1 MTNTKS
7 SARAKVVISL
17 FSFSSRL
24 LIRRA
29 KLVGLINRH
38 PDISVETFRDRWFS
52 ELGPEV
58 SKIDNIIGYTQA
70 PTRAGIYKTGRIPDY
85 DGVANL
91 WFKSDTSRHKTLTSK
106 PMQTIQKMEINLIDF
121 SRSKLFW
128 VRPVTIMWRLASRMD
143 MIKLTESVTSRI
155 ERAIEEG
162 KTLTAAYVDTKG
174 KPHISFYGSIHV
186 HSQDTLALWVRKKRI
201 RAFKDFTYETPHRV
215 TVRRYIFN
223 LFHAF
228 RRYGLNRK

>member
-1 MTNTKS
+1 MIKQVTYFQKKPGLESDAFFRYWFNEHPDVVCKLRGITRYVQNHIYSYENNAPQFHGIAEVWFENISTMRSNNDSPELVAIRKDEENFIYTK
-7 SARAKVVISL
+7 KMGTVITDEHE
-17 FSFSSRL
+17 
-24 LIRRA
+24 IKTPTYNDGP

-128 VRPVTIMWRLASRMD
+128 VRPITI
-143 MIKLTESVTSRI
+143 I
-155 ERAIEEG
+155 
-162 KTLTAAYVDTKG
+162 
-174 KPHISFYGSIHV
+174 
-186 HSQDTLALWVRKKRI
+186 
-201 RAFKDFTYETPHRV
+201 
-215 TVRRYIFN
+215 
-223 LFHAF
+223 
-228 RRYGLNRK
+228 